1 MRDFILTTPVA
12 LLVFNRPELTAQV
25 FAAIREARPA
35 QLLLIADGP
44 RPDRS
49 DDIQKC
55 AEVLNIVEQIDWPC
69 KVFRNHSKTNLG
81 CKLRV
86 SSGLDWV
93 FNQVEEA
100 IILEDDC
107 LPNMTFFRF
116 CQEMLE
122 RYRDDHRI
130 ASIGGSNYQFSSR
143 DTTYSY
149 YFSIYNH
156 IWGWAS
162 WKRAWLD
169 YDLDIS
175 EWLKVRKTDWLSKV
189 FTKRSDIN
197 YWKSNF
203 DKAYNN
209 QIDTWDIQWTF
220 ACWLNNRLSII
231 PCVNLVSNI
240 GFGSSALHTIDA
252 TSHLASIPTRP
263 MKFPL
268 IHPPFVIR
276 DAQSDAVTQKNV
288 FNQNIL
294 KNLVDAVTYMFRRNI

>member
-1 MRDFILTTPVA
+1 MSTFSLTTPVV
-12 LLVFNRPELTAQV
+12 LLVFNRPEETSRV
-25 FAAIREARPA
+25 FSAIRGVRPQ
-35 QLLLIADGP
+35 QLFVIADGP
-44 RPDRS
+44 RSNRPGES
-49 DDIQKC
+49 DIC
-55 AEVLNIVEQIDWPC
+55 IEVRRICEEVDWPC
-69 KVFRNHSKTNLG
+69 KVICNYSDTNLG
-81 CKLRV
+81 CKIRV

-93 FNQVEEA
+93 FSQVEEA

-107 LPNMTFFRF
+107 LPDPSFFRF

-122 RYRDDHRI
+122 KYRNDHRI
-130 ASIGGSNYQFSSR
+130 ASIGGSNYQFGFGNIS
-143 DTTYSY
+143 YSY

-169 YDLDIS
+169 YDLNMI
-175 EWLKVRKTDWLSKV
+175 EWERVRNTNWLSNI
-189 FTKRSDIN
+189 FTNKKDIN

-203 DKAYNN
+203 DKVYSN

-231 PCVNLVSNI
+231 PSMNLVSNI
-240 GFGSSALHTIDA
+240 GFGSDALHTTDS

-268 IHPPFVIR
+268 SHPPFVIR
-276 DAQSDAVTQKNV
+276 NTKADTESQRTIFKSTNWSFFV
-288 FNQNIL
+288 FTL
-294 KNLVDAVTYMFRRNI
+294 KNLLRAK